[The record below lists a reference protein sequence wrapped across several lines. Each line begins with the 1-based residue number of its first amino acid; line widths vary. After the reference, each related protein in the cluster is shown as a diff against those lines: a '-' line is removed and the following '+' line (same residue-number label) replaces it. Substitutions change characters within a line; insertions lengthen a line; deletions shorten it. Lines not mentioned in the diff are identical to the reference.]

1 MHSQMVSRSHPWI
14 LHCVQNDRLG
24 FWFKKTHLSFI
35 PSMKTI
41 RIILALLVICAA
53 LTGLAQIAPDKAKLK
68 AEVAAMEDAFCA
80 MAKEKGLNAAFSAFA
95 APDVAF
101 IDTDPR
107 QWRGPAA
114 VQQRMGPDRPG
125 VSLAWSAYYT
135 DVSADG
141 TLGYN
146 YGRYE
151 SRGPG
156 PDGKEVVRGG
166 WFLSIWKRQPD
177 GSWKYVMDTGVP
189 DRPAPPA
196 APAAP
201 MAPAAPKLPGH

>member
-1 MHSQMVSRSHPWI
+1 M
-14 LHCVQNDRLG
+14 
-24 FWFKKTHLSFI
+24 KKLLVV
-35 PSMKTI
+35 
-41 RIILALLVICAA
+41 LALLSPLA
-53 LTGLAQIAPDKAKLK
+53 LPAAPDPQKLK
-68 AEVAAMEDAFCA
+68 QELAAMEDQFCA
-80 MAKEKGLNAAFSAFA
+80 MAQTKGLLAAFSHYA

-107 QWRGPAA
+107 KFRGQDA
-114 VQQRMGPDRPG
+114 VRERMGPDQPG
-125 VSLAWSAYYT
+125 AKLTWSAYFT

-151 SRGPG
+151 SRRPG
-156 PDGKEVVRGG
+156 PDGQEVVRTG

-189 DRPAPPA
+189 D
-196 APAAP
+196 
-201 MAPAAPKLPGH
+201 KK

>member
-1 MHSQMVSRSHPWI
+1 
-14 LHCVQNDRLG
+14 
-24 FWFKKTHLSFI
+24 
-35 PSMKTI
+35 MKNP
-41 RIILALLVICAA
+41 LVFCLLCAA
-53 LTGLAQIAPDKAKLK
+53 LPAALAAQALPDKAKLK

-80 MAKEKGLNAAFSAFA
+80 MGQKDGLLAAFQHFA

-107 QWRGPAA
+107 QWRGAAA
-114 VQQRMGPDRPG
+114 VKQRMGENRPG
-125 VSLAWSAYYT
+125 VSLTWSAYFT
-135 DVSADG
+135 DVSDDG

-151 SRGPG
+151 IRSPG
-156 PDGKEVVRGG
+156 PDGRERVGGG
-166 WFLSIWKRQPD
+166 WFLTIWKRQPD
-177 GSWKYVMDTGVP
+177 GSWKYVMDNGAP

-201 MAPAAPKLPGH
+201 APAAKPAGN